1 MYKSALTLSPTAVR
15 TLQHAA
21 LGSGVGALGGA
32 AAGALS
38 ADEGQRGR
46 GALRGAAL
54 GGTIGGVAAGGGSY
68 LSSLSAGKRING
80 LKGNLN
86 NSRTMVN
93 TLQQEA
99 HQNTISAQQAASAH
113 KSALKNMRE
122 SHQYTQ
128 HQLND
133 LVAAHPELQNEARAL
148 GERVLTPKHKS
159 TPIPAL
165 KPALSTPPTPA
176 PAPIPAPMPPPTL
189 PSTGMP
195 TGLPLSGS
203 TPLSTPAR
211 RRGTVV
217 GTPVEIPSAI
227 KADRG
232 VKPIP
237 GQTPRT
243 FDEQQRAGRLN
254 QSPKLGSVYKEALEP
269 WHAAVLGGLGNAAL
283 TGGLTAASQDERDWG
298 QIARNAGIGGAV
310 GAVGAGGLA
319 HAAHGTGYA
328 LGNTNGYANGL
339 AKGTFNV
346 ENILNDR
353 LNNLPDQLKSVFL
366 QHLGPNLIGM
376 TP

>member
-1 MYKSALTLSPTAVR
+1 MYKSALTFSPTALR

-46 GALRGAAL
+46 GALRGAVL

-80 LKGNLN
+80 LQGDLSRSLALN
-86 NSRTMVN
+86 HS
-93 TLQQEA
+93 L
-99 HQNTISAQQAASAH
+99 SAQGARDLAELN
-113 KSALKNMRE
+113 ALK
-122 SHQYTQ
+122 
-128 HQLND
+128 
-133 LVAAHPELQNEARAL
+133 HPPAPPVSAPS
-148 GERVLTPKHKS
+148 V
-159 TPIPAL
+159 PAL
-165 KPALSTPPTPA
+165 KPPA
-176 PAPIPAPMPPPTL
+176 PAPVLKAPVAPPPL
-189 PSTGMP
+189 PAAQTPVPTPIAPQPVRQAQGTPVSRPVIPEGAMP
-195 TGLPLSGS
+195 TNLPLSGS
-203 TPLSTPAR
+203 TPLPAAAR

-217 GTPVEIPSAI
+217 GTPVEIPQAI
-227 KADRG
+227 KANRG
-232 VKPIP
+232 ARPIP
-237 GQTPRT
+237 GQVPRT
-243 FDEQQRAGRLN
+243 FAEQQRAGRLN
-254 QSPKLGSVYKEALEP
+254 QSPKLGSLHKEALEP

-310 GAVGAGGLA
+310 GAAGAGGLA

-328 LGNTNGYANGL
+328 LGNTNGYADGL

-366 QHLGPNLIGM
+366 QHLGSNLIGV

>member
-80 LKGNLN
+80 LQDDLTKMTTLN
-86 NSRTMVN
+86 HGLTAQGSRD
-93 TLQQEA
+93 LAEL
-99 HQNTISAQQAASAH
+99 H
-113 KSALKNMRE
+113 ALK
-122 SHQYTQ
+122 YP
-128 HQLND
+128 
-133 LVAAHPELQNEARAL
+133 AAP
-148 GERVLTPKHKS
+148 TPAPVS
-159 TPIPAL
+159 APAL
-165 KPALSTPPTPA
+165 KPAA
-176 PAPIPAPMPPPTL
+176 PPPSPKAPVAPPPL
-189 PSTGMP
+189 PAAQTPVPKSIAPQPVQQAQGTPVSRSVIPEGAMP

-203 TPLSTPAR
+203 APLPIAAKR
-211 RRGTVV
+211 KGTVV
-217 GTPVEIPSAI
+217 GTPVEIPTAI

-237 GQTPRT
+237 GQAPRT
-243 FDEQQRAGRLN
+243 FEEQQRAGRLN
-254 QSPKLGSVYKEALEP
+254 QSPKLVTASLYKEALEP
-269 WHAAVLGGLGNAAL
+269 WHAAVLGGVGNAAL

-319 HAAHGTGYA
+319 HATHGTGYA

-339 AKGTFNV
+339 AKGTFDV
-346 ENILNDR
+346 ENILNNR
-353 LNNLPDQLKSVFL
+353 LAQVPEHLRNAFS
-366 QHLGPNLIGM
+366 QHLGSNLIGM

>member
-1 MYKSALTLSPTAVR
+1 MYKSALTFSPTALR

-80 LKGNLN
+80 LQGDLSRSLALN
-86 NSRTMVN
+86 HS
-93 TLQQEA
+93 L
-99 HQNTISAQQAASAH
+99 SAQGARDLTELN
-113 KSALKNMRE
+113 ALK
-122 SHQYTQ
+122 
-128 HQLND
+128 
-133 LVAAHPELQNEARAL
+133 HPPAPP
-148 GERVLTPKHKS
+148 VSVPS
-159 TPIPAL
+159 TPAL
-165 KPALSTPPTPA
+165 KPPA
-176 PAPIPAPMPPPTL
+176 PAPVLKAPVTPPPLPAAQTPVPAPIAPQPVRQAQGTPVSR
-189 PSTGMP
+189 PVIPEGAMP
-195 TGLPLSGS
+195 TNLPLSGNAPL
-203 TPLSTPAR
+203 TPAAR

-217 GTPVEIPSAI
+217 GTPIDVPSAI
-227 KADRG
+227 KANR

-237 GQTPRT
+237 GQVPRT
-243 FDEQQRAGRLN
+243 FAEQQRAGKLN
-254 QSPKLGSVYKEALEP
+254 QSPKLVTASLYKEALEP

-328 LGNTNGYANGL
+328 LGNTNGYADGL

-346 ENILNDR
+346 ENILTDR
-353 LNNLPDQLKSVFL
+353 LNGLPDQLKSVFL
-366 QHLGPNLIGM
+366 QHLGPNLIGVQ
-376 TP
+376 P